1 MQPPQLMHRCP
12 SRAYV
17 ALATI
22 IDTGLTNQPTRC
34 TSTSNLSECQTV
46 SSHNLKPVIPKSV
59 KAFIDDL
66 ELTEAA

>member
-12 SRAYV
+12 SRAYF

-46 SSHNLKPVIPKSV
+46 SSHNLKPSMPKSV